1 MKVKYTYKNFLC
13 LFAVI
18 FLMALT
24 NQQVQAQNI
33 TVTGVVTD
41 QYQEPLTGAN
51 VQVVGTT
58 IGTST
63 GLDGDFSLSCPA
75 GSTLEISYIGFL
87 PQQVAAAAN
96 LNIVLKEDAITLAEA
111 VVVGIGYGTMRKS
124 DLTGAIASV
133 SAKDLKK
140 GVITSAEQLLQG
152 KVAGLTVL
160 QGSGDPAAGA
170 SMRLR
175 GGTSLS
181 ASNSPL
187 VVVDGIPGVDFNT
200 VQPSEILSIDVL
212 KDASAAAIY
221 GSRGANG
228 VIIVTTNRTGDT
240 SRRSIEYNGFVAVA
254 SVAKHMDLLSANQ
267 WRGYVRDNNL
277 LNAIDYGGDTDWQKE
292 LERTAI
298 SHSHN
303 LYMTSVND
311 NSGYR
316 ASISYQDNQG
326 VLKRSNMDRLSGSV
340 SAHQYALDKRLKAEV
355 GVSATY
361 DKWNPI
367 DMRII
372 ERATNLN
379 PTVPVKDRNGEYT
392 SIGGTN
398 TENPVELLENRYMD
412 DSRHR
417 ILGYGKLEFEIIKNL
432 KAVGNASY
440 EFNSHQR
447 RTYIPTYAVMEGRTE
462 RGRGERSVADYHN
475 MQLETYLT
483 YDFAL
488 NDAHKFNVMGGY
500 SYLRNKYEGFGAS
513 RRGFDTDLFKYNNLA
528 AGSDYRAGDVYSYK
542 GEANLV
548 SFFGRINYNLLGKYM
563 FTATLRRD
571 GSSRF
576 GDNHKWGLFP
586 SLSGAW
592 RLSDEEF
599 MQPASGWLDNLK
611 VRMGFGITGNQDGI
625 GEYKSL
631 AILSAD
637 GASYYDGTTGTWKKS
652 YAPTQNTNPDL
663 KWESTSQY
671 NVGLDFGI
679 FSRINGSLEFY
690 YKKTSDLL
698 WTYPV
703 PQPPYLVG
711 TMLANVG
718 DLTNKGVELTLNA
731 NIMNASDF
739 RWDANLTVSYNDQKI
754 DKLSNEVF
762 QESGLKAGSLHGL
775 RGMSGLY
782 SQIIKEGYPVGAFWG
797 PKCSGIDADGNYIIN
812 RDADGNPIDEYLGSA
827 LPKVNLGFGMNF
839 SYKDFDLGFAAY
851 GMFGQKVLNA
861 TAMSMYDPTRLP
873 SQNVPDKFLSSGIK
887 SDPQFSDYWVEN
899 GSFLRLQSVTLGYT
913 IPKTKNFGIERIR
926 VYVTGENLFVISGYS
941 GVDPEVR
948 LSDDSG
954 NELNSP
960 GIDRFNYYPRPRT
973 FSVGL
978 NVAF

>member
-1 MKVKYTYKNFLC
+1 MKVKYTYKNFLG
-13 LFAVI
+13 LLAVL
-18 FLMALT
+18 FLMALAP
-24 NQQVQAQNI
+24 QQVYAQNI
-33 TVTGVVTD
+33 TVTGVVVD
-41 QYQEPLTGAN
+41 SFNEPLTGAN

-58 IGTST
+58 TGTT
-63 GLDGDFSLSCPA
+63 TDLDGNFSLSCPT
-75 GSTLEISYIGFL
+75 GSLLTISYIGYL
-87 PQQVAAAAN
+87 PQQVNAAAN
-96 LNIVLKEDAITLAEA
+96 LRIVLQEDAITLSEA

-133 SAKDLKK
+133 NAKDLKK

-152 KVAGLTVL
+152 KVAGLTIV
-160 QGSGDPAAGA
+160 QGSGDPASGA

-240 SRRSIEYNGFVAVA
+240 SRRSIEYNGYMAVA
-254 SVAKHMDLLSANQ
+254 SVANHMDLLSANQ
-267 WRGYVRDNNL
+267 WRGYVRENNL
-277 LNAIDYGGDTDWQKE
+277 LNAIDYGGDTNWQKE

-303 LYMTSVND
+303 LYMTSVNE

-316 ASISYQDNQG
+316 ASITYQDNQG
-326 VLKRSNMDRLSGSV
+326 VLKRSNMSRLAGSI
-340 SAHQYALDKRLKAEV
+340 SAHQYALDKRLKLEA
-355 GVSATY
+355 GVSVSY
-361 DKWNPI
+361 DQWNPI

-398 TENPVELLENRYMD
+398 TENPVEILQNRTMD

-417 ILGYGKLEFEIIKNL
+417 ILGYGKLEFEILTGL
-432 KAVGNASY
+432 KAVANGSY
-440 EFNSHQR
+440 EYNSQKR
-447 RTYIPTYAVMEGRTE
+447 RTYVPTTAVMEGRAE
-462 RGRGERSVADYHN
+462 RGRGERHLGDYHN

-483 YDFAL
+483 YDFAI
-488 NDAHKFNVMGGY
+488 NDDHKFNIMGGY
-500 SYLRNKYEGFGAS
+500 SYLRNTYEGFGAI
-513 RRGFDTDLFKYNNLA
+513 RRGFDTDMFLYNNLA

-542 GEANLV
+542 GEANLI
-548 SFFGRINYNLLGKYM
+548 SFFGRVNYNLMGRYM
-563 FTATLRRD
+563 FTATLRDD

-576 GDNHKWGLFP
+576 GNNNKWGLFP
-586 SLSGAW
+586 SLSAAW
-592 RLSDEEF
+592 RLSDESF
-599 MQPASGWLDNLK
+599 MESTANWLDNLK
-611 VRMGFGITGNQDGI
+611 VRMGYGITGNQDGI
-625 GEYKSL
+625 GEYRSL

-637 GASYYDGTTGTWKKS
+637 GASYYDGITGTWKKS

-663 KWESTSQY
+663 KWESTTQY
-671 NVGLDFGI
+671 NLGIDFGI
-679 FSRINGSLEFY
+679 FRRFTGSLELY

-711 TMLANVG
+711 TMMANVG
-718 DLTNKGVELTLNA
+718 DLTNKGVELTLNT
-731 NIMNASDF
+731 NILQTKDF
-739 RWDANLTVSYNDQKI
+739 RWDASLTFSYNDQKI

-762 QESGLKAGSLHGL
+762 EESGLKTGSLHGL

-782 SQIIKEGYPVGAFWG
+782 SQIVKEGYPVGAFYG
-797 PKCSGIDADGNYIIN
+797 PKCEGIDADGNYIIQ
-812 RDADGNPIDEYLGSA
+812 RDANGNPVDELLGSA
-827 LPKVNLGFGMNF
+827 LPKYNLGLNMNF
-839 SYKDFDLGFAAY
+839 SYRDFDFGFAAY
-851 GMFGQKVLNA
+851 GMFGQKILNA

-873 SQNVPDKFLSSGIK
+873 SQNVPDDFLSSGIK
-887 SDPQFSDYWVEN
+887 SDPLFSSYWVEN
-899 GSFLRLQSVTLGYT
+899 GSFFRLQSATLGYT
-913 IPKTKNFGIERIR
+913 IPKTKDIGIERVR
-926 VYVTGENLFVISGYS
+926 VYLTGENLFVLTGYS
-941 GVDPEVR
+941 GIDPEVSTNG
-948 LSDDSG
+948 LD
-954 NELNSP
+954 SP
-960 GIDRFNYYPRPRT
+960 GIDRFNGYPRPRT
-973 FSVGL
+973 VSIGL